1 MPIRPELKHYYGAEW
16 RKQIRPR
23 ILERDGHCCAF
34 CGKPNHSEVR
44 QIVEPGRRMWWI
56 KESFGRRRPVRR
68 LLLNQDGRVV
78 NSDADELPLRNGYI
92 VRVVLTVAHLDHDPA
107 NMDEA
112 NLAALCQWCHL
123 HHDQQHHAN
132 TRAARKD
139 QARPILVAAMEERET
154 A

>member
-1 MPIRPELKHYYGAEW
+1 MPIRPDLKHFYGAEW
-16 RKQIRPR
+16 RNQIRPR
-23 ILERDGHCCAF
+23 ILDRDNHRCAF
-34 CGKPNHSEVR
+34 CGKPNYAEVR

-56 KESFGRRRPVRR
+56 DESFSRRRFVRR
-68 LLLNQDGRVV
+68 RLLNQDGRLVHT
-78 NSDADELPLRNGYI
+78 DADELPLRNAYI

-139 QARPILVAAMEERET
+139 QMRPILVTAMGEREK

>member
-23 ILERDGHCCAF
+23 ILDRDGHCCAF
-34 CGKPNHSEVR
+34 CGKPNHSEVY

-56 KESFGRRRPVRR
+56 EERFRKGAVRRRLVTHNGHT
-68 LLLNQDGRVV
+68 LSWN
-78 NSDADELPLRNGYI
+78 ADELPLMRGYT

-132 TRAARKD
+132 TRATRKD
-139 QARPILVAAMEERET
+139 QERPILVAALHKCVT